1 MASVKKRGQSRSC
14 GRRFSPGGKHAILGS
29 MNSPARRIAA
39 FPPILGPE
47 PRVLILGSMPSVESL
62 RRREYYGN
70 PRNHFWPLMYR
81 VLGAGELPE
90 RYPERER
97 LLKECGI
104 AVWDVFEACEREGSL
119 DSRIALEEYRDV
131 GAFLRAN
138 PSIRAV
144 LFNGTKAEQGFRR
157 GLAFYG
163 HNEVRAQ
170 VLRLPS
176 TSPIPTKKYR
186 KKEDKLA
193 AWMVIAEYLDQKS
206 ELQQ

>member
-1 MASVKKRGQSRSC
+1 
-14 GRRFSPGGKHAILGS
+14 

-62 RRREYYGN
+62 LRREYYGN
-70 PRNHFWPLMYR
+70 RRNHFWPLMYHILR
-81 VLGAGELPE
+81 VGEPPE
-90 RYPERER
+90 RYAEREGF
-97 LLKECGI
+97 LKERGI
-104 AVWDVFEACEREGSL
+104 AVWDVFEGCERVGSL
-119 DSRIALEEYRDV
+119 DSRIAQEEYRDV

-144 LFNGTKAEQGFRR
+144 FFNGRKAEQGFRR

-163 HNEVRAQ
+163 YKEVRAQ

-176 TSPIPTKKYR
+176 SSPIPTKKYR
-186 KKEDKLA
+186 KLEDKLA
-193 AWMVIAEYLDQKS
+193 EWMVITEYLDEKR
-206 ELQQ
+206 EAEG